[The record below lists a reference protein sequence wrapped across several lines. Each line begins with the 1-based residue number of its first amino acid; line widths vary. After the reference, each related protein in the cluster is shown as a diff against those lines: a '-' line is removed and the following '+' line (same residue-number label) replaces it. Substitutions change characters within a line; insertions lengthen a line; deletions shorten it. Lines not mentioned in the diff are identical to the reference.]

1 MDKGNKEKEFSI
13 KMNVSIFFN
22 HELCVCVC
30 VCVLFVTLN
39 GVFFGLIF
47 TAIIFLIYP

>member
-1 MDKGNKEKEFSI
+1 MDKGNKENEFSI

-22 HELCVCVC
+22 HECVCLFFSFFVC

-39 GVFFGLIF
+39 GVFF
-47 TAIIFLIYP
+47 FLD